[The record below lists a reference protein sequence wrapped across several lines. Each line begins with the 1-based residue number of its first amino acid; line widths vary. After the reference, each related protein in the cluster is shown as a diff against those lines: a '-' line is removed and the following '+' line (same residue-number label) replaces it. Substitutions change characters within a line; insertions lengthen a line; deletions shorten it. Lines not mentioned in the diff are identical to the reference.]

1 MRVRVF
7 SIGRVKQDFVLKGEQ
22 EYLKRL
28 RPYATV
34 ELLELPSA
42 PSSLSEESAKKE
54 EAELFLTKIKKDEFL
69 IVLDERG
76 KDYTSPGLAELLE
89 RESTMGRSSFVFA
102 IGGAHGWH
110 ESVRQRAN
118 IVLSLSR
125 LTFPYQMVRLILTE
139 QIYRAMTLIKGIPYH
154 KA

>member
-1 MRVRVF
+1 V
-7 SIGRVKQDFVLKGEQ
+7 
-22 EYLKRL
+22 
-28 RPYATV
+28 
-34 ELLELPSA
+34 LELPSA

-54 EAELFLTKIKKDEFL
+54 EAELFLSKIRKDDFL